1 MFRQANSQTQPRH
14 VLTGE
19 ILEVKPNGIYR
30 VRYRGTDWNA
40 ESSDSHKFKAGDLFV
55 FMGWKPNSSRLLIGH
70 LQPA

>member
-1 MFRQANSQTQPRH
+1 MFRQVNFQTQPRH

-40 ESSDSHKFKAGDLFV
+40 ESSDSDKFEVGDLFV
-55 FMGWKPNSSRLLIGH
+55 YMGLKPNSLRLLISR
-70 LQPA
+70 LQQA